1 MHVVDHNTTL
11 PPSVFNSY
19 DSSSSPLYKNNT
31 CNCKEIEPMSFW
43 MQIGFFITLG
53 LSVFAALVC
62 MWRCWIKEMIEDYI
76 DDLFCCGYGDEIK
89 DCLGCCCIFCEL
101 CKNDD
106 KEEHPDSEGNV
117 EMPSMVPPLQEC
129 VPTATVVAK
138 NLKINTN
145 TLYRVE
151 EGVVTPGGTTIR
163 RRRIEV

>member
-1 MHVVDHNTTL
+1 MGLNEVLFIFGLIGFLILFSWVVDVINKWGERECLTEK
-11 PPSVFNSY
+11 
-19 DSSSSPLYKNNT
+19 YK
-31 CNCKEIEPMSFW
+31 KKRKRQAEI
-43 MQIGFFITLG
+43 IANG
-53 LSVFAALVC
+53 V
-62 MWRCWIKEMIEDYI
+62 KEMIEDYI

-106 KEEHPDSEGNV
+106 KEEHPDSERNV